1 MVRKPDSVQRNEWVE
16 LSASAKKKLIKVVEG
31 WRKKEA
37 KMAKEGERLEK
48 EKKDAEERDKQRR
61 EEAKSIILVDD
72 ASKGEAKKVCQS
84 GFEIMP
90 RRLMSRPSYSLFQ
103 ISLEVESD
111 YRDGFTDSDL
121 KRPTS
126 SFSYETVPP

>member
-1 MVRKPDSVQRNEWVE
+1 MAAYQSLGPTPVSDATPAAVANFMVRKPDSVQRNEWVE

-61 EEAKSIILVDD
+61 EEAKSIVLVDD
-72 ASKGEAKKVCQS
+72 ASKGEAKKV
-84 GFEIMP
+84 
-90 RRLMSRPSYSLFQ
+90 RRLASKVCAGS
-103 ISLEVESD
+103 
-111 YRDGFTDSDL
+111 
-121 KRPTS
+121 
-126 SFSYETVPP
+126 

>member
-61 EEAKSIILVDD
+61 EEAKSIVLVDD
-72 ASKGEAKKVCQS
+72 ASKGEAKKV
-84 GFEIMP
+84 
-90 RRLMSRPSYSLFQ
+90 RRLASRSCAGS
-103 ISLEVESD
+103 
-111 YRDGFTDSDL
+111 
-121 KRPTS
+121 
-126 SFSYETVPP
+126 